1 MLDHNA
7 TSVRTRHWIPQVS
20 CAPNRNSAFC
30 KLFKYISGATQHRQ
44 NPTTEPQQ
52 IPSRTLISIRDRS
65 TPETPWSPVTGQ
77 SPSYFLSPQYQ
88 TVFDTGKPVRNF
100 EVQGQTAAAPG
111 ILRDWI
117 ADFYPVMQDDYIFA
131 VGACVREVTEQAQMV
146 SEVKAQN
153 ELQKLLM
160 GELHHR
166 VKNTLTIIRSIS
178 KFLLKGVDDPA
189 IYQERLE
196 DRLGA
201 ISRTHDLLTISD
213 WTSAKVSEFL

>member
-1 MLDHNA
+1 M
-7 TSVRTRHWIPQVS
+7 
-20 CAPNRNSAFC
+20 
-30 KLFKYISGATQHRQ
+30 
-44 NPTTEPQQ
+44 
-52 IPSRTLISIRDRS
+52 
-65 TPETPWSPVTGQ
+65 
-77 SPSYFLSPQYQ
+77 
-88 TVFDTGKPVRNF
+88 FDTGKPVKNF

-166 VKNTLTIIRSIS
+166 VKNTLTIISSIS

-201 ISRTHDLLTISD
+201 ISRTHDLSTISD

>member
-1 MLDHNA
+1 M
-7 TSVRTRHWIPQVS
+7 
-20 CAPNRNSAFC
+20 
-30 KLFKYISGATQHRQ
+30 
-44 NPTTEPQQ
+44 
-52 IPSRTLISIRDRS
+52 
-65 TPETPWSPVTGQ
+65 
-77 SPSYFLSPQYQ
+77 
-88 TVFDTGKPVRNF
+88 FDTGKPVRNF

-166 VKNTLTIIRSIS
+166 VKNTLTITSSIS

-189 IYQERLE
+189 IY
-196 DRLGA
+196 
-201 ISRTHDLLTISD
+201 
-213 WTSAKVSEFL
+213 